1 MLRSVFKLLFVIVL
15 IGGILALGSTS
26 AHGATVI
33 TVNSIGDESDFL
45 PGAGGC
51 NTITGVCTLR
61 AALQEAAYFSTSS
74 FEIRFNI
81 PGSAPFIISPAS
93 ALPNIRN
100 ASILGPNQSGD
111 LVILDGTS
119 AGSTQGLYIV
129 TATSPIVITGMQVQN
144 FSMYGIG
151 ILNSNV
157 TIGGDTP
164 EASNVIIDNV
174 LSGIQVMPSSKADI
188 MIKGNLIGLNRDGF
202 AHPNGNGIDVSQLSS
217 DITIESN
224 VISGNAGWGVAF
236 TTCQNSGSAIY
247 KNKIG
252 MKSNGTTAL
261 QNGLGGILIQSSSD
275 IHIGGADGQGNL
287 IAGNYIYG
295 IQLDRADTITIQA
308 NLMSTNSTA
317 TALVPN
323 FSYDIQG
330 ERSDNITIGGDS
342 EALGNVLLQGIW
354 LHGTSDHTTSNNV
367 IKFNKVGI
375 TGTGFKRTVK
385 TGSVGVAL
393 SSATNNLIQLNTVTR
408 FDTGVLVMETMG
420 GNQISQNAIY
430 DNGKLGID
438 LDNDGVT
445 DNDDLDADTGPNG
458 LQNFPVI
465 TTVELRNVA
474 GERYLDLY
482 GTFNSKASMNYL
494 IEIFNGR
501 SCDVSGYGEGEEY
514 VTSVDITTDAFGNAN
529 WSKTD
534 ILSIPT
540 TRFVGKCLTST
551 ATEVSSKSTSEFSN
565 GVFFGMR
572 YFLPEIFK

>member
-1 MLRSVFKLLFVIVL
+1 MIFYLEPVDAVLL
-15 IGGILALGSTS
+15 
-26 AHGATVI
+26 
-33 TVNSIGDESDFL
+33 
-45 PGAGGC
+45 
-51 NTITGVCTLR
+51 TGVCTLR
-61 AALQEAAYFSTSS
+61 AALQEAAFFTTSS
-74 FEIRFNI
+74 FEIRFDI
-81 PGSAPFIISPAS
+81 PGSAPFIIFPAS
-93 ALPNIRN
+93 ALPNVKN

-129 TATSPIVITGMQVQN
+129 TATSPIVITGLQVQN
-144 FSMYGIG
+144 FSLYEIS
-151 ILNSNV
+151 ILDSNI
-157 TIGGDTP
+157 TIGGDTT
-164 EASNVIIDNV
+164 EARNVIIDNET
-174 LSGIQVMPSSKADI
+174 SGIQIMPGSKADV
-188 MIKGNLIGLNRDGF
+188 MIKGNLIGLNLDGF

-224 VISGNAGWGVAF
+224 VISGNSGWGIAF

-252 MKSNGTTAL
+252 MKSNGSTAL
-261 QNGLGGILIQSSSD
+261 QNGLGGILIQSSSE
-275 IHIGGADGQGNL
+275 IQIGGAEGKGNL

-342 EALGNVLLQGIW
+342 EALGNVLLQGVW
-354 LHGTSDHTTSNNV
+354 LHGTSDHTTANNV

-375 TGTGFKRTVK
+375 TGTGFQRTVK

-393 SSATNNLIQLNTVTR
+393 SSATNNRIQLNTVTR
-408 FDTGVLVMETMG
+408 FDTGVQVTETMG

-438 LDNDGVT
+438 LGDDGVT
-445 DNDDLDADTGPNG
+445 NNDDLDGDSGPNG
-458 LQNFPVI
+458 FQNFPVI
-465 TTVELRNVA
+465 TSVDLRNVA

-482 GTFNSKASMNYL
+482 GTFNSKANMNYL
-494 IEIFNGR
+494 IEIFN
-501 SCDVSGYGEGEEY
+501 SSYCDGSGYGEGEEY
-514 VTSVDITTDAFGNAN
+514 VTSVDISTDALGNAN

-534 ILSIPT
+534 ILSIPVT
-540 TRFVGKCLTST
+540 QYVGKCFTST

-565 GVFFGMR
+565 GVFFGLR